1 MADKAIFPAVAR
13 ERAGK
18 GAARAVRR
26 EGMVPGVVYGA
37 NKDPQIIAVD
47 PRTINKQLELGA
59 LYNTIYDIAVEG
71 GQNEKALPRDVQ
83 FHPVSDAPIHID
95 FMRLKKGSKINVM
108 IPVTFINEDAC
119 EGISQGGVFSI
130 TREEVE
136 LLCPVDD
143 IPSDVVCDLTAF
155 NIGDT
160 IRISNVALP
169 DGVEPVINDRDFV
182 VANISA
188 PKTVSAESE
197 DDAEDTGEE
206 DAAEEGGEE

>member
-1 MADKAIFPAVAR
+1 MAEEAIFPAVAR

-26 EGMVPGVVYGA
+26 EGLVPGVVYGA
-37 NKDPQIIAVD
+37 NKDPQMIAVD
-47 PRTINKQLELGA
+47 PRVIIKQLELGA
-59 LYNTIYDIAVEG
+59 LFNTIYTIPVEG
-71 GQNEKALPRDVQ
+71 GAKEKALPRDVQ
-83 FHPVSDAPIHID
+83 FHPVSDDPIHID

-108 IPVTFINEDAC
+108 IPVNFINEDQC
-119 EGISQGGVFSI
+119 EGIKLGGVFSI

-143 IPSDVVCDLTAF
+143 IPNEVVCDLTEF

-169 DGVEPVINDRDFV
+169 DDVEPVITDRDFV

-188 PKTVSAESE
+188 PKTASAE
-197 DDAEDTGEE
+197 AEDGEE
-206 DAAEEGGEE
+206 GEGEEAAAEEGAEE